1 MTFTIACRPA
11 LLVLCVLITSAA
23 VGAQQDDP
31 RLVAI
36 GGLAGSH
43 IYTTYGYI
51 GTVADLFAYEKYD
64 TKRVQDLMK
73 EVVSMADV
81 GVKQL
86 HKVRETNIGESD
98 KKVLDDMVVIYGL
111 LQQEANALS
120 DYSVSKSKEHL
131 DAFTKSRTEAW
142 PKIKA
147 VLGIKD

>member
-1 MTFTIACRPA
+1 MILSVRWRLAILALCATLLPA
-11 LLVLCVLITSAA
+11 AI
-23 VGAQQDDP
+23 GAQQDDP
-31 RLVAI
+31 RLIAI

-43 IYTTYGYI
+43 LYTTYGYI

-64 TKRVQDLMK
+64 TKRVQELMK

-81 GVKQL
+81 SIKQL
-86 HKVRETNIGESD
+86 HKVRETNIGDSD

-131 DAFTKSRTEAW
+131 DVFTKARTEAW

>member
-1 MTFTIACRPA
+1 MTFNVGSRLSIAVF
-11 LLVLCVLITSAA
+11 LLGIMASTAT
-23 VGAQQDDP
+23 AQQDDP

-81 GVKQL
+81 GIKQL

-131 DAFTKSRTEAW
+131 DAFNKARTDAW

-147 VLGIKD
+147 VLVIKD

>member
-1 MTFTIACRPA
+1 MSCIQRSNLAILYLA
-11 LLVLCVLITSAA
+11 LLPAA
-23 VGAQQDDP
+23 ANAQQDDP

-43 IYTTYGYI
+43 LYTTYGYI

-64 TKRVQDLMK
+64 TKRVQELMK

-81 GVKQL
+81 SVKQL
-86 HKVRETNIGESD
+86 HKVRETNVSDSD
-98 KKVLDDMVVIYGL
+98 KKVLDDMAAIYGL

-120 DYSVSKSKEHL
+120 DYSLSKSKEHL
-131 DAFTKSRTEAW
+131 DAFSKVRTEAW
-142 PKIKA
+142 PRIKA